1 MVAAHPA
8 TTPLDLLESFIADLE
23 SRLNIFPGQSP
34 DLGVVSAANKVK
46 APPPGSRSVESSAR
60 GATQDKKKEKKEK
73 KAKKGA
79 AGNSKKG
86 APAAADADADQPD
99 ICKLSFKVGVIT
111 KVWTHPDADRLYCE
125 EIDVGEETGPRRI
138 ASGLREH
145 YTEEGMLGRRLLVI
159 ANLKPKNL
167 KGFKSHGMVLCAASS
182 NPDGSEKVEFVEPPA
197 GATIGEQITFGGLPP
212 PRPLSGAQVEKK
224 KVFQKCLDGLRTT
237 EEGVAAWNGHA
248 FLTSAGPCR
257 CPTVVDCPLR

>member
-1 MVAAHPA
+1 MVELLPA
-8 TTPLDLLESFIADLE
+8 TTPIDLLESFISDLE

-34 DLGVVSAANKVK
+34 DLVEVSAGKKAK
-46 APPPGSRSVESSAR
+46 APAQGSCSAEPSAR
-60 GATQDKKKEKKEK
+60 GATSDKKKEKK
-73 KAKKGA
+73 AKRGA
-79 AGNSKKG
+79 EGKSKKG
-86 APAAADADADQPD
+86 VPVGSAADADQPD

-182 NPDGSEKVEFVEPPA
+182 NPDGSEKVEFVEPPS
-197 GATIGEQITFGGLPP
+197 GATIGEQITFGDLPP
-212 PRPLSGAQVEKK
+212 PRPLSGSQVEKK

-237 EEGVAAWNGHA
+237 KEGVAAWNGHV